1 MQQPQDHPFFTF
13 CFFQSGRGRLTVDG
27 RARLVPAH
35 TVSLI
40 PPHCKHQ
47 LAADSGW
54 ACGLQVLQFESEW
67 FVEGAEPATLASLER
82 LTKAAIEPIPL
93 RGAASRQIT
102 AQLVAASQAS
112 ARRDALTCHRIVT
125 DLCYR
130 LAQLVANTPAPALVE
145 HRSGRPATSLTTQG
159 RPELDRVLQFI
170 ENNLSKPISR
180 QELARQAAFAP
191 SYFSALFREATGT
204 TIPEYINIRR
214 VYRAKELLRQPETR
228 VSSVCYAVG
237 FRDLSN
243 FNRVFKRV
251 VGCTPREFRESEL
264 NTNHP

>member
-1 MQQPQDHPFFTF
+1 MQQPQDHPFFAF

-27 RARLVPAH
+27 RSRLVPAH

-40 PPHCKHQ
+40 PAHCKHQ

-54 ACGLQVLQFESEW
+54 ACGLQVLQFETEW
-67 FVEGAEPATLASLER
+67 LAEVAEPAILASLDR

-93 RGAASRQIT
+93 RGAAGRQIT

-112 ARRDALTCHRIVT
+112 TRRDASACRAIVT

-130 LAQLVANTPAPALVE
+130 LAQLVASTPAPALVE
-145 HRSGRPATSLTTQG
+145 HRSARSAAPISTQG

-214 VYRAKELLRQPETR
+214 VHRAKELLRQPETR
-228 VSSVCYAVG
+228 VSTVCYAVG

-251 VGCTPREFRESEL
+251 VGCTPREFREAEL
-264 NTNHP
+264 NANNQ